1 MKIKKT
7 KIIKANS
14 VCEASKICK
23 WATAFQRT
31 EDYKITGNWIC
42 WTYINNKTKQYGNTK
57 TERSLDKNKN

>member
-42 WTYINNKTKQYGNTK
+42 WTYINN
-57 TERSLDKNKN
+57 